1 MPIRVKGQTADR
13 HPRREWN
20 SPERRRER
28 QKEYMDKHGERPP
41 RRKRLTPGTS
51 ATQEHRKNLREKLK
65 NLPKWKVQPKA
76 VPAKKY
82 DKGGSAKLTPAE
94 TRRKAGPSAARPVP
108 KSLRDRLKDLTKKG
122 SPSPSPGRP
131 GGKGKESPDKRWN
144 KGDKFMTPLRAK
156 KAVGGVAKKGTHPKG
171 KTESSL
177 KQSKKHAKTKY
188 GVKDAFKPNFYP
200 VRNRE
205 FRSWRT
211 KKAEGGRIGLKKG
224 SVHKP
229 GSHSWWLLQQSKPK
243 RTKKAEGKR
252 VGGGTAKKTYHDK
265 TTLAKSQR
273 HPHSRLKTQKE
284 YKAIT
289 DSATYKKADYH
300 TKNKMLKKH
309 PTTMKKGGRAGYYG
323 GGRTRLLEEL
333 GRVEAEPSNRNRRA
347 EISRVHGELNKG
359 YKSGG
364 AVLKGKKVGIQ
375 IK

>member
-1 MPIRVKGQTADR
+1 MSKWTRANPLMSVPGYNVPRGHFANGYTNGGDRVNFR
-13 HPRREWN
+13 
-20 SPERRRER
+20 
-28 QKEYMDKHGERPP
+28 
-41 RRKRLTPGTS
+41 
-51 ATQEHRKNLREKLK
+51 
-65 NLPKWKVQPKA
+65 
-76 VPAKKY
+76 
-82 DKGGSAKLTPAE
+82 
-94 TRRKAGPSAARPVP
+94 
-108 KSLRDRLKDLTKKG
+108 
-122 SPSPSPGRP
+122 
-131 GGKGKESPDKRWN
+131 
-144 KGDKFMTPLRAK
+144 
-156 KAVGGVAKKGTHPKG
+156 VGGRVGLKKGTHPKG

-265 TTLAKSQR
+265 TTLHKSQR

>member
-1 MPIRVKGQTADR
+1 MPIRRKGPTADR

-82 DKGGSAKLTPAE
+82 AKGGSAKLTPAE

-211 KKAEGGRIGLKKG
+211 KKAEG
-224 SVHKP
+224 
-229 GSHSWWLLQQSKPK
+229 
-243 RTKKAEGKR
+243 KR

-347 EISRVHGELNKG
+347 EISRVHGELNNG

>member
-1 MPIRVKGQTADR
+1 MPIRIKGPTADR
-13 HPRREWN
+13 HPRRPWD
-20 SPERRRER
+20 SPERRKER
-28 QKEYMDKHGERPP
+28 QKDYMDRHGERPP
-41 RRKRLTPGTS
+41 RRKRLTPGT
-51 ATQEHRKNLREKLK
+51 TQEPRKNLREKLK

-76 VPAKKY
+76 VPAKTTK
-82 DKGGSAKLTPAE
+82 KSV
-94 TRRKAGPSAARPVP
+94 PVP
-108 KSLRDRLKDLTKKG
+108 RTKKAAG
-122 SPSPSPGRP
+122 GRI
-131 GGKGKESPDKRWN
+131 G
-144 KGDKFMTPLRAK
+144 L
-156 KAVGGVAKKGTHPKG
+156 KKGTHPKG

-205 FRSWRT
+205 FRSW
-211 KKAEGGRIGLKKG
+211 
-224 SVHKP
+224 
-229 GSHSWWLLQQSKPK
+229 